1 MARQLKART
10 PRLDAAAEANAGG
23 RLLAREGVDA
33 DRLSRELRTFELR
46 TTCVPARRAHAAPA
60 RRTLRRPFSRCAHA
74 VLPRSYDAEV
84 APEARTVDEYL
95 AQEQNRITAEA
106 IAARA
111 HKPLFAPLIEIT
123 PLTAL
128 CLIAGGAARLGG

>member
-60 RRTLRRPFSRCAHA
+60 GA
-74 VLPRSYDAEV
+74 V
-84 APEARTVDEYL
+84 APPRF
-95 AQEQNRITAEA
+95 R
-106 IAARA
+106 
-111 HKPLFAPLIEIT
+111 APLT
-123 PLTAL
+123 PS
-128 CLIAGGAARLGG
+128 AAQL